1 MISGKSLNTLD
12 RPKSLQA
19 DRPAIKQF
27 QSWIRS
33 QHLICKGQD
42 FIFETIDHSQLE
54 RFEACLK
61 MIDGQVRSVRA
72 IGNWPMGPRRTFKI
86 LRVEAAVP
94 RPKGLEI
101 QRYWAERGSF
111 QTRFSE
117 ISS

>member
-1 MISGKSLNTLD
+1 MDKTETM
-12 RPKSLQA
+12 QA
-19 DRPAIKQF
+19 DGPAIQQF
-27 QSWIRS
+27 RSWIRS
-33 QHLICKGQD
+33 QHLICEGQD

-54 RFEACLK
+54 RFEACLN
-61 MIDGQVRSVRA
+61 MIGGQVRSVRA
-72 IGNWPMGPRRTFKI
+72 IGNCPMGPRRTFKI
-86 LRVEAAVP
+86 LRADAAVP

>member
-1 MISGKSLNTLD
+1 MNRIKLD
-12 RPKSLQA
+12 RIEAMQA
-19 DRPAIKQF
+19 DGPTIQQF
-27 QSWIRS
+27 RSWIRS
-33 QHLICKGQD
+33 QHLICQGQD

-54 RFEACLK
+54 RFEACLN
-61 MIDGQVRSVRA
+61 MLDGQVRSVRA

-86 LRVEAAVP
+86 LRAEAAVP

-117 ISS
+117 ISN

>member
-1 MISGKSLNTLD
+1 MNLNKLD
-12 RPKSLQA
+12 RTETMQA
-19 DRPAIKQF
+19 DGPTIQQF
-27 QSWIRS
+27 RSWIRS
-33 QHLICKGQD
+33 QHLICQGQD

-54 RFEACLK
+54 RFEACLN
-61 MIDGQVRSVRA
+61 MIGGQVRSVRA

-86 LRVEAAVP
+86 LRAEAAVP

>member
-1 MISGKSLNTLD
+1 MNRIKLD
-12 RPKSLQA
+12 KIEAMQA
-19 DRPAIKQF
+19 DGPTIQQF
-27 QSWIRS
+27 RSWIRS
-33 QHLICKGQD
+33 QHLICQGQD

-54 RFEACLK
+54 RFEACLN
-61 MIDGQVRSVRA
+61 MLDGQVRSVKA

-86 LRVEAAVP
+86 LRAEAAVP

>member
-1 MISGKSLNTLD
+1 MNRIKLD
-12 RPKSLQA
+12 KIEAMQA
-19 DRPAIKQF
+19 DGPTIQQF
-27 QSWIRS
+27 RSWIRS
-33 QHLICKGQD
+33 QHLICQGQD

-54 RFEACLK
+54 RFEACLN
-61 MIDGQVRSVRA
+61 MLDGQVRSVRA

-86 LRVEAAVP
+86 LRAEAAVP

>member
-1 MISGKSLNTLD
+1 MNRIKLD
-12 RPKSLQA
+12 KIEAMEA
-19 DRPAIKQF
+19 DGPTIQQF
-27 QSWIRS
+27 RSWIRS
-33 QHLICKGQD
+33 QHLICQGQD

-54 RFEACLK
+54 RFEACLN
-61 MIDGQVRSVRA
+61 MLDGQVRSVRA

-86 LRVEAAVP
+86 LRAEAAVP

-117 ISS
+117 ISN

>member
-1 MISGKSLNTLD
+1 MNLNKLD
-12 RPKSLQA
+12 RTETMQA
-19 DRPAIKQF
+19 DGPTVQQF
-27 QSWIRS
+27 RSWIRS
-33 QHLICKGQD
+33 QHLICQGQD

-54 RFEACLK
+54 RFEACLN
-61 MIDGQVRSVRA
+61 MLDGQVRSVRA

-86 LRVEAAVP
+86 LRAEAAVP

-117 ISS
+117 IST

>member
-1 MISGKSLNTLD
+1 MNKLD
-12 RPKSLQA
+12 KTETMQA
-19 DRPAIKQF
+19 DGPAIQQF
-27 QSWIRS
+27 RSWIRS
-33 QHLICKGQD
+33 QHLICQGQD

-54 RFEACLK
+54 RFEAYLN
-61 MIDGQVRSVRA
+61 MLNGQVRSIRA

-86 LRVEAAVP
+86 LRAEAAVP